1 MFLVVGISRLEYRV
15 IEEERIEE
23 RMDVKVHIQMV
34 RGPGRQDSWMTEKG
48 RKKRRNEDKVHK
60 WTMGSPGIYGRLW
73 KLCEKTQERWNAE
86 IWLSPAVLV
95 TEKLPKQIMMA
106 HGRNKVEYNEGEN

>member
-34 RGPGRQDSWMTEKG
+34 RGPGRQDS
-48 RKKRRNEDKVHK
+48 
-60 WTMGSPGIYGRLW
+60 
-73 KLCEKTQERWNAE
+73 
-86 IWLSPAVLV
+86 
-95 TEKLPKQIMMA
+95 
-106 HGRNKVEYNEGEN
+106 